1 MNASNA
7 NIKKMLNTILP
18 MKEYLIM
25 KKSIFLC
32 AISNISSGSCI
43 EDCGFCAQSSRHHA
57 DIERYKYKPVEQIVF
72 EAKNASSNGAIGFC
86 LVTSGLGLDDKK
98 LAFVCEAARA
108 VKAEIPEFN
117 LIACN
122 GIATVEQL
130 KTLKTAGI
138 DSYNHNL
145 ESAQNFYTKIC
156 TTHSWEDR
164 YQTCLNV
171 KEAGLSLCSGG
182 IFGLGESKEERT
194 AFIQSVKSLK
204 PDTMPLNFYIQNPAL
219 PLKATPL
226 SEEEALAIIAEVKA
240 ALPNTRLM
248 IAGGR
253 ETTFTSKECDI
264 FAVGADAIVIGDYL
278 TTKGKLP
285 AKDLEMIQRLGYE
298 IATTCHA

>member
-1 MNASNA
+1 
-7 NIKKMLNTILP
+7 
-18 MKEYLIM
+18 M

-32 AISNISSGSCI
+32 AISNISSGSCA
-43 EDCGFCAQSSRHHA
+43 EDCGFCTQSARHHV

-72 EAKNASSNGAIGFC
+72 EAKNASNNGAIGFC

-108 VKAEIPEFN
+108 VKAELPDLN

-130 KTLKTAGI
+130 KILKDAGI
-138 DSYNHNL
+138 NSYNHNL
-145 ESAQNFYTKIC
+145 ESSETFYNKIC
-156 TTHSWEDR
+156 TTHSWESR

-171 KEAGLSLCSGG
+171 KEVGLSLCSGG

-194 AFIQSVKSLK
+194 AFIQSVKSLS

-219 PLKATPL
+219 PLKAAPL
-226 SEEEALAIIAEVKA
+226 SEKEALEIITEVRA

-248 IAGGR
+248 VAGGR
-253 ETTFTSKECDI
+253 EITFTSKECDI
-264 FAVGADAIVIGDYL
+264 FAAGADAIVIGDYL
-278 TTKGKLP
+278 TTKGELP
-285 AKDLEMIQRLGYE
+285 ASDREMIERLGYE